1 MDSNTKK
8 TWRQK
13 GQVKPTVPNSAL
25 SWSPEA
31 VIDPSKPWWE
41 TQSLAPFEPCS
52 SMCITGPTGSG
63 KTEWVFKFLK
73 HLRGMY
79 IKDPPKKVLYC
90 YGVYQSLF
98 DEMERIV
105 PHITM
110 HHGVPT
116 QADIE
121 EFSDGSHSLI
131 ILDDLMQSVLGDK
144 NMELLFT
151 QGCHHR
157 KLSVIFL
164 TQNLYNQ
171 AKSARTITLNTWYLI
186 VFKNV
191 RDASQMSTLGRQLF
205 PGHSGVLIEAYRD
218 AMKIPYGYLVIDMT
232 PRGQDKTRLR
242 TFVFPGEEPIVYV
255 PTV

>member
-1 MDSNTKK
+1 M
-8 TWRQK
+8 
-13 GQVKPTVPNSAL
+13 
-25 SWSPEA
+25 
-31 VIDPSKPWWE
+31 DPSKPWWE

-52 SMCITGPTGSG
+52 STCITGPTGSG
-63 KTEWVFKFLK
+63 KTEWVFRFLK

-79 IKDPPKKVLYC
+79 VKDPPQKVLYC

-98 DEMERIV
+98 DDMERTV

-131 ILDDLMQSVLGDK
+131 ILDDLMQSVLGNR

-191 RDASQMSTLGRQLF
+191 RDASQISTLGRQLF
-205 PGHSGVLIEAYRD
+205 PGHSGVLVDAYRD
-218 AMKIPYGYLVIDMT
+218 AMKTPYGYLVIDMS

-255 PTV
+255 PKIL